1 MRFDLE
7 NISVS
12 MGAACSSG
20 RIQVS
25 RSLSRMGTDNSFA
38 QSAIRVSSG
47 WATQE
52 KDLQKFAN
60 IWKKIYLELKE
71 TAA

>member
-1 MRFDLE
+1 
-7 NISVS
+7 
-12 MGAACSSG
+12 
-20 RIQVS
+20 
-25 RSLSRMGTDNSFA
+25 MGTDNSFA